1 MRNNANP
8 IPDNRRMSTVG
19 SYNSCNVT
27 SVNNDLGPTKYS
39 ELVLLSDTYDC
50 SKSQPVGHP
59 AAGPTPFSGQRLAI
73 DAGGVGSAAWGIVG
87 CKQASACN
95 GYLVGG
101 PANAVHATSLAG
113 YKGYDGAIY
122 QTMLEGAPAFAI
134 PIRSGTYDV
143 QLSFVEP
150 TYNDLSQRRFH
161 FEIERQ
167 RLESSF
173 DVYREAHGKNTLVQR
188 TYRMTVGDGT
198 LNINFI
204 KGTQPALISFIR
216 ITRA

>member
-1 MRNNANP
+1 
-8 IPDNRRMSTVG
+8 MSTLG

-27 SVNNDLGPTKYS
+27 SVNNNLGPTAAG
-39 ELVLLSDTYDC
+39 EIVILMNTYDC
-50 SKSQPVGHP
+50 STAQP
-59 AAGPTPFSGQRLAI
+59 AALPVAAAPVFSGQRLAI

-101 PANAVHATSLAG
+101 PADPIHATSVAG
-113 YKGYDGAIY
+113 FTGYDGVVY

-134 PIRSGTYDV
+134 PIRSGTYDI

-150 TYNDLSQRRFH
+150 TYNALSLRRFH
-161 FEIERQ
+161 FDIERQ
-167 RLESSF
+167 RIESSF
-173 DVYREAHGKNTLVQR
+173 DPYREAHGKNTVVQR

-204 KGTQPALISFIR
+204 KGTQPAVISFIT